1 MSPPLVVAYALAG
14 RVDIDLYN
22 EPIGQGSDGSDVYLK
37 DIWPSNEEVANA
49 VRGGLKTEMFQKEY
63 SDVANSNEEWTQIQ
77 SSTGDI
83 YDWNPDSTYIHKPPF
98 FDGFSMEV
106 GTIQPV
112 EGMRP
117 LAILGDSVTTD
128 HISPAGAFKPET
140 PAGQFLQSKGV
151 KHEDF
156 NSYGSRRGNDLI
168 MTRGTFANVR
178 VKNQMADGKEGG
190 FTKIMPEGEPA
201 TIFDAAQA
209 YRERGVPL
217 IVFSGIEYGTGSS
230 RDWAAKG
237 TNLLGVKV
245 VVARSYERIHRSNLI
260 GMGVLPLEF
269 QDGDS
274 AQSLG
279 LDGSEVVSLPGL
291 NDDLQPQQSLT
302 AVISRANGE
311 TQEISLKVR
320 VDTPIEVEYIRHGGI
335 LPFVLRDIIRSAE

>member
-1 MSPPLVVAYALAG
+1 
-14 RVDIDLYN
+14 
-22 EPIGQGSDGSDVYLK
+22 
-37 DIWPSNEEVANA
+37 
-49 VRGGLKTEMFQKEY
+49 
-63 SDVANSNEEWTQIQ
+63 
-77 SSTGDI
+77 
-83 YDWNPDSTYIHKPPF
+83 
-98 FDGFSMEV
+98 
-106 GTIQPV
+106 
-112 EGMRP
+112 
-117 LAILGDSVTTD
+117 
-128 HISPAGAFKPET
+128 
-140 PAGQFLQSKGV
+140 
-151 KHEDF
+151 
-156 NSYGSRRGNDLI
+156 
-168 MTRGTFANVR
+168 
-178 VKNQMADGKEGG
+178 MADGKEGG